1 MNPATI
7 ELIFKGISIAQ
18 ALITAGM
25 SAAPAIAT
33 LVRVAKGA
41 QDGTIT
47 QADLDAHE
55 ADLDALID
63 DFNKPME

>member
-7 ELIFKGISIAQ
+7 DLIFKGISIAQ

-33 LVRVAKGA
+33 LVKIANGA

-55 ADLDALID
+55 ADLDALIS
-63 DFNKPME
+63 DFNTPIV